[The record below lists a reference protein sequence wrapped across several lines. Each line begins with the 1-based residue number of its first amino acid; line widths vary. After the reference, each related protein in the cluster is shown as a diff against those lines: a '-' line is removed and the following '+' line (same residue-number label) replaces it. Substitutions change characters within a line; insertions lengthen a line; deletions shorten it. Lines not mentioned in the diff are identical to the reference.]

1 VLEVHELVRGRL
13 VRVADV
19 TCRAARGGCGA
30 EEYSAAPQ
38 VVVPRRG
45 VFCVRRGRQEV
56 VADALTAVLLEGE
69 YRVSHP
75 ADGGDRCLAVTL
87 APELHEEAFGAAR
100 VLPVRQRL
108 RVTLTA
114 DELEAEEG
122 GLGLVAQLVDAAPLR
137 SSPRVERV
145 RELLAAAPT
154 RRWTLSDI
162 AGAVHVSPFH
172 LARQF
177 RAGTGETLARYLLGL
192 RLALALD
199 RLQEGEDDLA
209 RLAADLGF
217 ASHSHFTE
225 RFRHAF
231 GRPPSKVRKNLTAH
245 TARAT

>member
-1 VLEVHELVRGRL
+1 V
-13 VRVADV
+13 
-19 TCRAARGGCGA
+19 
-30 EEYSAAPQ
+30 
-38 VVVPRRG
+38 
-45 VFCVRRGRQEV
+45 
-56 VADALTAVLLEGE
+56 LEGE

-75 ADGGDRCLAVTL
+75 ADGGDRCLAVAL
-87 APELHEEAFGAAR
+87 APGLHEEALGAAR
-100 VLPVRQRL
+100 VLPVRRRL

-114 DELEAEEG
+114 DELEAEES
-122 GLGLVAQLVDAAPLR
+122 GLDLVAQLADAPPLR
-137 SSPRVERV
+137 SSPRVELV
-145 RELLAAAPT
+145 RELVAASPT

-177 RAGTGETLARYLLGL
+177 RSATGQTLARYLLGL

-209 RLAADLGF
+209 RLAVDLGF

-231 GRPPSKVRKNLTAH
+231 GKPPSEGRKNLTARA
-245 TARAT
+245 ARAT